1 MFFVTLFI
9 LFSNLGNFEN
19 SKFVLYI
26 YYLISALGGV
36 TLVYWI
42 SLEERRLEK
51 YLTKAK
57 ILEDRLKSLE
67 EKIKIILHR
76 PNVKD

>member
-9 LFSNLGNFEN
+9 LFSNGRNFE
-19 SKFVLYI
+19 SSGLILYS

-42 SLEERRLEK
+42 SLEERQLEK
-51 YLTKAK
+51 YSTKAK
-57 ILEDRLKSLE
+57 ILEDRLETLE

-76 PNVKD
+76 SKLQN